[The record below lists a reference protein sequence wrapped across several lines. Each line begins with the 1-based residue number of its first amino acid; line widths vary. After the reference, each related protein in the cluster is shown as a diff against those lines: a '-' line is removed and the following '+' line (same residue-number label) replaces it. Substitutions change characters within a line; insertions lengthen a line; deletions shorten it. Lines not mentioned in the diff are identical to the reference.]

1 MALLVTH
8 YTENYERMNNYG
20 LKQTFY
26 ISMLIILSISIGLC
40 FAVKLYWPLLFLLIS
55 LSVVIYRLI
64 ELRNN
69 TIKNLHRFVS
79 SIRFEDFN
87 ISFKS
92 SASKGLE
99 AEIGQ
104 KLDAAI
110 AVLNEKAQQKNT
122 RLSFNE
128 LLLNRIDFSIIVAD
142 KNDSVTWINKSAVN
156 MVGRIKTLLDLKKKS
171 PEFYETIGQMTS
183 GETRIVK
190 FSDGHE
196 NEGVAVSV
204 VNATIRKDEIRIISL
219 KNIQSVIDETESE
232 AWKKLVSIMRHEI
245 MNSMAPI
252 ISLSETLSDSE
263 LEYDPETINK
273 TMRTIYRRSKGLVEF
288 VQNYKSITNI
298 PGPNIACFSIGEMLG
313 DIVNL
318 MNVHGIKFDYTVNPV
333 NLTIN
338 ADRTQIEQVLI
349 NLIKNA
355 KEASDTR
362 ETPVITV
369 FAGLDN
375 NQRPQISVTDNGV
388 GILPE
393 VRNRIFIPFFT
404 TKKNGSG
411 IGLSICKQIIHAHGG
426 NISVTSTPDEGSCF
440 TIRL

>member
-156 MVGRIKTLLDLKKKS
+156 MVGRIKTLLDLKKKA

-232 AWKKLVSIMRHEI
+232 AW
-245 MNSMAPI
+245 
-252 ISLSETLSDSE
+252 
-263 LEYDPETINK
+263 
-273 TMRTIYRRSKGLVEF
+273 
-288 VQNYKSITNI
+288 
-298 PGPNIACFSIGEMLG
+298 
-313 DIVNL
+313 
-318 MNVHGIKFDYTVNPV
+318 
-333 NLTIN
+333 
-338 ADRTQIEQVLI
+338 
-349 NLIKNA
+349 
-355 KEASDTR
+355 
-362 ETPVITV
+362 
-369 FAGLDN
+369 
-375 NQRPQISVTDNGV
+375 
-388 GILPE
+388 
-393 VRNRIFIPFFT
+393 
-404 TKKNGSG
+404 
-411 IGLSICKQIIHAHGG
+411 
-426 NISVTSTPDEGSCF
+426 
-440 TIRL
+440 